1 LHPSRLRPADVASQE
16 TGFSVQYAPH
26 TDDDVRDMLGVLGLS
41 DLDALFDQ
49 VPAELRAP
57 VDLGLPA
64 GLAESEVLTR
74 CRTMAAR
81 NTTVDDAVCFLGG
94 GVYDHYV
101 PAVVGAIAGKPE
113 FSTAYTPY
121 QPEMSQGGLQAL
133 FEFQTLVSELFGLPV
148 ANSSLY
154 DGATALVEAMIM
166 CIGGTRRTRVV
177 IAGSLDSRY
186 RETLATYAP
195 GLHAELVEAAVG
207 PTGALAPARVAE
219 QAVDAAAVII
229 QHPNA
234 TGVLED
240 VPALALAA
248 HDAGA
253 RLLVAF
259 DPVLAGVLQPPGR
272 LGADIV
278 VGDGLSLG
286 NTMSFGGP
294 GVGLLACGDADVR
307 RLPGRLV
314 GETLDSEGRRGYVLT
329 LQARE
334 QHIRRE
340 KATSN
345 ICTNQSLN
353 ALATAVYFAWLG
365 PAGLVEVGEACLAG
379 AAYARERLAEVAGV
393 ELAHPGAPV
402 GKEFGLRLVDPSRT
416 AAALADRGYLVGPVV
431 EVGGEALL
439 LVAVTEERTRDQ
451 IEGLASALADV
462 LRANDTAGAAA

>member
-1 LHPSRLRPADVASQE
+1 M
-16 TGFSVQYAPH
+16 QYAPH
-26 TDDDVRDMLGVLGLS
+26 TEDDLRGMLGVLGLP
-41 DLDALFDQ
+41 DLDALFAQ
-49 VPAELRAP
+49 VPADLRAP
-57 VDLGLPA
+57 ADLGLAA
-64 GLAESEVLTR
+64 GRAEAEVLAR
-74 CRTMAAR
+74 CRALAAR

-94 GVYDHYV
+94 GVYDHYI
-101 PAVVGAIAGKPE
+101 PAVVGAVVGKPE
-113 FSTAYTPY
+113 FATAYTPY

-154 DGATALVEAMIM
+154 DGATALVEGMVM
-166 CIGGTRRTRVV
+166 CIGGTRRTRML
-177 IAGSLDSRY
+177 IAANIDPRY

-195 GLHAELVEAAVG
+195 GLQAELVELRAQPEGTLDPRQVAD
-207 PTGALAPARVAE
+207 LAPGAG
-219 QAVDAAAVII
+219 AVVI

-234 TGVLED
+234 AGVLED
-240 VPALALAA
+240 VPALAQAA

-259 DPVLAGVLQPPGR
+259 DPVLAGVLEPPGR
-272 LGADIV
+272 LGADVV

-294 GVGLLACGDADVR
+294 GVGLLACGEADVR

-314 GETLDSEGRRGYVLT
+314 GETLDTEGRRGYVLT

-353 ALATAVYFAWLG
+353 ALATAVYFSWLG
-365 PAGLVEVGEACLAG
+365 PAGLVAVGEACLAG
-379 AAYARERLAEVAGV
+379 AAYARERLGAVPGV
-393 ELAHPGAPV
+393 ELAHPAAV
-402 GKEFGLRLVDPSRT
+402 TGKEFALRLADPTGT
-416 AAALADRGYLVGPVV
+416 AAALAERGYLVGPVL
-431 EVGGEALL
+431 EIGGEPLL
-439 LVAVTEERTRDQ
+439 LVAVTEERTREQVD
-451 IEGLASALADV
+451 GLAAALAGV
-462 LRANDTAGAAA
+462 LGRGGRTGAAA

>member
-1 LHPSRLRPADVASQE
+1 
-16 TGFSVQYAPH
+16 VQYAPH
-26 TDDDVRDMLGVLGLS
+26 TDEDVREMLEVLGLP
-41 DLDALFDQ
+41 DLDALFAQ
-49 VPAELRAP
+49 VPADLRAP
-57 VDLGLPA
+57 ADLGLVA
-64 GLAESEVLTR
+64 GLAESEVLAH
-74 CRTMAAR
+74 CRALAAR

-101 PAVVGAIAGKPE
+101 PAVVGAVVGKPE
-113 FSTAYTPY
+113 FATAYTPY

-154 DGATALVEAMIM
+154 DGATALVEGMIM
-166 CIGGTRRTRVV
+166 CIGGTRRTRVLV
-177 IAGSLDSRY
+177 AGSLDPRY

-195 GLHAELVEAAVG
+195 GLHADLVEIPATPQGPLDPGRVTELAA
-207 PTGALAPARVAE
+207 GAG
-219 QAVDAAAVII
+219 AVVV

-234 TGVLED
+234 AGVLED
-240 VPALALAA
+240 VPALAQAA

-286 NTMSFGGP
+286 NAMSFGGP

-314 GETLDSEGRRGYVLT
+314 GETLDTEGRRGYVLT

-353 ALATAVYFAWLG
+353 ALATAVYFSWLG
-365 PAGLVEVGEACLAG
+365 PAGLVAVGEACLAG
-379 AAYARERLAEVAGV
+379 AAYARERIAAVPGV
-393 ELAHPGAPV
+393 ELAHPGAPI
-402 GKEFGLRLVDPSRT
+402 GKEFALRLADPAGT
-416 AAALADRGYLVGPVV
+416 AAALAERGYLVGPVL
-431 EVGGEALL
+431 EIGGEPLL
-439 LVAVTEERTRDQ
+439 LVAVTEERTHVQVD
-451 IEGLASALADV
+451 GLAAALAGV
-462 LRANDTAGAAA
+462 LGGGGRNGAAG

>member
-1 LHPSRLRPADVASQE
+1 M
-16 TGFSVQYAPH
+16 QYAPH
-26 TDDDVRDMLGVLGLS
+26 TDDDVRGMLEVLGLP

-49 VPAELRAP
+49 VPVDLRAP
-57 VDLGLPA
+57 TDLGLLP
-64 GLAESEVLTR
+64 GLAEAEVLGR
-74 CRTMAAR
+74 LRALAAR

-94 GVYDHYV
+94 GVYDHYL
-101 PAVVGAIAGKPE
+101 PAVVGAVTGKPE

-133 FEFQTLVSELFGLPV
+133 FEFQTLVSELLGLPV

-154 DGATALVEAMIM
+154 DGATALVEGMIM
-166 CIGGTRRTRVV
+166 SIAGTRRSRVV
-177 IAGSLDSRY
+177 VGGSIDPRY
-186 RETLATYAP
+186 REVLATYAP
-195 GLHAELVEAAVG
+195 GLHAELVEVPVG
-207 PTGALAPARVAE
+207 PGGALGAGEVAGL
-219 QAVDAAAVII
+219 AAGAAAVVV

-234 TGVLED
+234 VGVLED
-240 VPALALAA
+240 IPALAAAA

-259 DPVLAGVLQPPGR
+259 DPLLAGVLEPPGR

-278 VGDGLSLG
+278 VADGLSLG

-294 GVGLLACGDADVR
+294 SVGLLACGEADVR

-314 GETLDSEGRRGYVLT
+314 GETLDSDGRRAYVLT

-353 ALATAVYFAWLG
+353 ALATAVYFSWLG
-365 PAGLVEVGEACLAG
+365 PLGLVEVGEACLAG
-379 AAYARERLAEVAGV
+379 AAYARERLAGVAGV
-393 ELAHPGAPV
+393 ELAHPDAPV
-402 GKEFGLRLVDPSRT
+402 GKEFALRLVDPVGT
-416 AAALADRGYLVGPVV
+416 AAAVAGRGYLVGPVLQL
-431 EVGGEALL
+431 GGEPLL
-439 LVAVTEERTRDQ
+439 LVAVTEERTCGQVD
-451 IEGLASALADV
+451 GLAEALSAV
-462 LRANDTAGAAA
+462 LGGTAAAGAAA